1 MGCVGMLS
9 LLVCF
14 SMVNLSYEGCPKE
27 DPSTFDCPTM
37 KVSCRGDPAT
47 NNLKHRYSNLIM
59 GTKVSSWKR
68 CGKTQ
73 NFNLCI
79 IRLINF

>member
-1 MGCVGMLS
+1 MEGIGMLT

-14 SMVNLSYEGCPKE
+14 SLVYKSYEGCPRE

-59 GTKVSSWKR
+59 GTRVSSWKR
-68 CGKTQ
+68 CGKTLTFQ
-73 NFNLCI
+73 LGTCY
-79 IRLINF
+79 